1 MDEIRL
7 EKVRRVVLERL
18 TLGERR
24 EALTDDL
31 RKRLD
36 RETAQEMIDAAV
48 REIAASRAS
57 GEFDISA
64 RLLRKRIFSAEYVAW
79 SLLSWVLIIG
89 ATLYSLLTTLV
100 YASLAISFGP
110 IALGIIILAIV
121 EWRVNAKSLAAD
133 KAVDDLLRNDVTLS
147 ATR

>member
-18 TLGERR
+18 TLGESR

-36 RETAQEMIDAAV
+36 RETAEEMIDAAV
-48 REIAASRAS
+48 REIVASRAS

-64 RLLRKRIFSAEYVAW
+64 RLLRKRIFAAKYVAW
-79 SLLSWVLIIG
+79 RVLSWVLLIG
-89 ATLYSLLTTLV
+89 AMLYSMLTTLV
-100 YASLAISFGP
+100 YASLTIALGP

-121 EWRVNAKSLAAD
+121 EWRVNSKSLAAE
-133 KAVDDLLRNDVTLS
+133 KAVDELLG
-147 ATR
+147 AT